1 MLRKLT
7 PQHRDI
13 ILRLVAGQAPHKIA
27 IELGIHSQTISNLK
41 TDPLFAAELRD
52 LEQSAK
58 KALLDRITAME
69 LLEQTT
75 NDMARVINEGV
86 SQGEIDGE
94 PISAKTRLDA
104 AFKLLG
110 AMGLDRSKTKKEDS
124 SQESLADLVID
135 AYERGRDGRKKD
147 AIEVSPEECSDV
159 PLAGNDNAL
168 ECRSHEP

>member
-27 IELGIHSQTISNLK
+27 VELGISSQTISKLRG
-41 TDPLFAAELRD
+41 DPLFAAELRE

-58 KALLDRITAME
+58 DKLLERITAIE

-75 NDMARVINEGV
+75 KDAARVISAGIAEGEV
-86 SQGEIDGE
+86 DDE

-110 AMGLDRSKTKKEDS
+110 AMGLDRSKSKKEE
-124 SQESLADLVID
+124 SQSDSLADLVID
-135 AYERGRDGRKKD
+135 AYERGRDARKKD
-147 AIEVSPEECSDV
+147 AMTVSPEEC
-159 PLAGNDNAL
+159 
-168 ECRSHEP
+168 HEDLISVEE